1 MCQVFEKPRL
11 HQEPQIPPS
20 SILFMIVVVIVWY
33 LVFKFCPCVVVY
45 LHYFNWKLPFFN
57 PQNLPN
63 PTKPTLRFT
72 FHSLS
77 SIFFDTLK
85 SPPST
90 VYIHL
95 FRAERPL
102 TFLASTSAPAASS
115 TRQISAWPSLAASCS
130 AVHPLPSFAATA
142 PGTVRSRCRIPPR
155 WPRQAARTMSLPPR
169 RATGRP
175 GAPVAGRQRPQR
187 RPKKSWN
194 TSNVLCLFL
203 SQQRSVLMCIDVYW
217 CVLMCIVWLGYA
229 WIVYNEDIRRLSKI
243 ETSWN
248 IWFWGH
254 FSSCST
260 LTCYHLKPSQT
271 YDPRPLAS

>member
-1 MCQVFEKPRL
+1 M
-11 HQEPQIPPS
+11 
-20 SILFMIVVVIVWY
+20 
-33 LVFKFCPCVVVY
+33 FKFCPCVVVY

-115 TRQISAWPSLAASCS
+115 TRQISAWPSLAARAARSTRCRPSRPRRRAPS
-130 AVHPLPSFAATA
+130 AAGAGSPRGDRARPPGRCRCRLGGPRAA
-142 PGTVRSRCRIPPR
+142 PGPR
-155 WPRQAARTMSLPPR
+155 WQG
-169 RATGRP
+169 GR
-175 GAPVAGRQRPQR
+175 GHNGD
-187 RPKKSWN
+187 PKKSWKHVECFVSFFES
-194 TSNVLCLFL
+194 TTK
-203 SQQRSVLMCIDVYW
+203 CIDVY
-217 CVLMCIVWLGYA
+217 
-229 WIVYNEDIRRLSKI
+229 
-243 ETSWN
+243 
-248 IWFWGH
+248 
-254 FSSCST
+254 
-260 LTCYHLKPSQT
+260 
-271 YDPRPLAS
+271 